1 MSVPF
6 SKTHASFRME
16 AYTPLR
22 PLGWIV
28 AGWFIL
34 LVLWSVIAT
43 VNITVGSEEVTVTVD
58 GLILA
63 EFSPDLPL
71 EVGQEGYI
79 QLIGQ
84 QNDVLPATVLQVD
97 AGTVLLK
104 PVSAENRLRLIRG
117 RIPIEQV
124 QIIVG
129 QRSPLGMLMSA
140 GSEK

>member
-1 MSVPF
+1 M
-6 SKTHASFRME
+6 
-16 AYTPLR
+16 
-22 PLGWIV
+22 
-28 AGWFIL
+28 
-34 LVLWSVIAT
+34 
-43 VNITVGSEEVTVTVD
+43 TVD